1 MNNTILSYIKWIVFY
16 QDICRARESLATDVD
31 GGGGDFPDS
40 EKVRTATLMR
50 SLEILARNSML
61 ESSYG
66 WL

>member
-1 MNNTILSYIKWIVFY
+1 MNNTILSYKKWIVFY

-31 GGGGDFPDS
+31 GGGGDCPDS
-40 EKVRTATLMR
+40 EKVQTATLMR